1 MDSNKQP
8 QQHECSVNQLSSAQ
22 SMEDFLEGKILDL
35 MVEEETIRGQLQKL
49 ELQLADTQS

>member
-1 MDSNKQP
+1 
-8 QQHECSVNQLSSAQ
+8 
-22 SMEDFLEGKILDL
+22 MEDFLEGKILDL